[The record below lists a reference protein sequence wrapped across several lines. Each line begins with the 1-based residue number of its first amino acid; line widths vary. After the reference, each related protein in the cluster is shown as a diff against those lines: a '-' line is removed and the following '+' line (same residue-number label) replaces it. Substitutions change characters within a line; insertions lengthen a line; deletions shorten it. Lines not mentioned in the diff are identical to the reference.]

1 MDLEK
6 DLIAAFD
13 RIVHEKRARPDR
25 ANCPGTSALESLAR
39 CETVESASILAH
51 IRDCAAC
58 LDELKALRQSMKRET
73 GCGGRGLRLGASVV
87 IGEIVN

>member
-13 RIVHEKRARPDR
+13 RIVHQKCARPDR
-25 ANCPGTSALESLAR
+25 TNCPGTSALESLAR
-39 CETVESASILAH
+39 CEPFRSTAILTH

-58 LDELKALRQSMKRET
+58 LDELKALRQEMEPET
-73 GCGGRGLRLGASVV
+73 ASED
-87 IGEIVN
+87 GKAQ